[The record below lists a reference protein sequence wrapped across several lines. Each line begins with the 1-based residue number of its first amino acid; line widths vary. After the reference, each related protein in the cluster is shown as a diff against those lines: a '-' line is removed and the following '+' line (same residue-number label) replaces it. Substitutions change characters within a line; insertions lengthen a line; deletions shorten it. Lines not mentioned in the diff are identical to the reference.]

1 MSGDFY
7 DLRWQKNSSKSSK
20 KGEVSV
26 EEPQPDQ
33 LLLTVKGQNGKL
45 YTQDIFLKVLEQTGR
60 TSMTKG
66 LVNKVQDELDYATF
80 NIDEKTGEID
90 WGFTL

>member
-7 DLRWQKNSSKSSK
+7 DLQWKKNSKRSK
-20 KGEVSV
+20 KGEVIV
-26 EEPQPDQ
+26 EETEPDK
-33 LLLTVKGQNGKL
+33 LLLTVKGSNGKL
-45 YTQDIFLKVLEQTGR
+45 YTQDIIEKVLEQTGR

-66 LVNKVQDELDYATF
+66 LVDKVQDELDYATF